1 MAAIETENLTKD
13 YLVGFWRPRPYRALD
28 GLTMTVEEGE
38 VFGFLGPNGAGKSTT
53 LKLLMGLIRPTSGV
67 ARILGRPVAD
77 LSVRRRIGF
86 LPENPYFYDYLTA
99 EELLRYY
106 GRLSGLSGADC
117 ERRVQGVLDQVG
129 LAAERRMRL
138 RSYSKG
144 MIQRVGVAQAIVAEP
159 SLVFFDEPMSGLDPI
174 GRRDLRQLLLGLR
187 DRGCTVFFSSHILSD
202 AEALCHRVGIV
213 AHGQMVAQGR
223 LNDLVAFDLRG
234 WELVVTGVTDAVAE
248 EIRGRVRSLTML
260 SQDRWNLELPPTPP
274 EPFVAEL
281 AAKGIRTVSLNPI
294 RTTFEDFFVKTV
306 GSAAPRDVSG
316 LS

>member
-13 YLVGFWRPRPYRALD
+13 YFVGFWRPRPYRALD
-28 GLTMTVEEGE
+28 GLSMTVEEGE

-67 ARILGRPVAD
+67 ARILGRPVSD

-106 GRLSGLSGADC
+106 GRLTGLSGPDC
-117 ERRVQGVLDQVG
+117 ERRVNVVLDEVG
-129 LAAERRMRL
+129 LGAERRMRL

-144 MIQRVGVAQAIVAEP
+144 MIQRVGVAQALVGEP

-174 GRRDLRQLLLGLR
+174 GRRDVRQLMLGLR
-187 DRGCTVFFSSHILSD
+187 DRGCTIFFSSHILSD

-213 AHGQMVAQGR
+213 ANGQMVAQGR
-223 LNDLVAFDLRG
+223 LNELVAFDLRG
-234 WELVVTGVTDAVAE
+234 WELIVTGVTDALAA

-260 SQDRWNLELPPTPP
+260 SHDRWNLELPPTPP
-274 EPFVAEL
+274 EPFLAEL

-306 GSAAPRDVSG
+306 GTAAPRDVSG

>member
-1 MAAIETENLTKD
+1 
-13 YLVGFWRPRPYRALD
+13 
-28 GLTMTVEEGE
+28 
-38 VFGFLGPNGAGKSTT
+38 
-53 LKLLMGLIRPTSGV
+53 
-67 ARILGRPVAD
+67 
-77 LSVRRRIGF
+77 
-86 LPENPYFYDYLTA
+86 
-99 EELLRYY
+99 
-106 GRLSGLSGADC
+106 
-117 ERRVQGVLDQVG
+117 
-129 LAAERRMRL
+129 MRL

-174 GRRDLRQLLLGLR
+174 GRRDLRQLMLGLR

-213 AHGQMVAQGR
+213 AHGKMVAQGR

-234 WELVVTGVTDAVAE
+234 WELVITGVTDALAE
-248 EIRGRVRSLTML
+248 ELRSRVRALTML

-274 EPFVAEL
+274 EPLVAEL
-281 AAKGIRTVSLNPI
+281 AARGVRTVSLNPI

-306 GSAAPRDVSG
+306 GTAVPRDMSG